1 MKKACCCPK
10 LNSRK
15 VVRKMVVA
23 MVRRLALVV
32 VQVVMVRMVR
42 RLELVASMAP
52 LASGSGLGSGSIGS
66 LGHFLSSVLNP

>member
-1 MKKACCCPK
+1 MQMACCCPK
-10 LNSRK
+10 LNSHWK

-23 MVRRLALVV
+23 MARMLVL
-32 VQVVMVRMVR
+32 VQVVMVRMVS
-42 RLELVASMAP
+42 RLELVASIAL

>member
-23 MVRRLALVV
+23 MARMLVL
-32 VQVVMVRMVR
+32 VQVVMVRMVS

>member
-23 MVRRLALVV
+23 MARMLVL

-42 RLELVASMAP
+42 RLELVASIAP
-52 LASGSGLGSGSIGS
+52 LVSGSGLGSGSIGS

>member
-23 MVRRLALVV
+23 MARMLVL
-32 VQVVMVRMVR
+32 VQVVMVRMVS
-42 RLELVASMAP
+42 RLELVASMA
-52 LASGSGLGSGSIGS
+52 LLVSGSGLGSGSIGS

>member
-23 MVRRLALVV
+23 MARMLVLV
-32 VQVVMVRMVR
+32 LVVMVRMVR

-52 LASGSGLGSGSIGS
+52 LVSGSGLGSGSIGS